1 MQRLSLTLRL
11 TLYFGVISAAILLAI
26 GYSVGVAV
34 DRHFAEEDR
43 MELTG
48 KQAMVEHLLSEV
60 RSRADLAAFPRRID
74 DALMGH
80 STLAM
85 AIVEPNGT
93 PLFMSSGV
101 PFPPALLVDPGAD
114 AFAAE
119 PPLFTWEDGGH
130 AYRGFVVRVPTGLA
144 GVPHAVAGIA
154 VNIDHHRMF
163 LGVFYRNLW
172 LAIAGSIV
180 LAGLLGWGAARRGL
194 APVREMADVARSV
207 TASRLHDRLPL
218 ATLPAELVDLA
229 TSFNDMLSRLEDSFR
244 RLSEFSSDLAHE
256 LRTPVTNLMTQT
268 QVALSRSRSV
278 DEYRE
283 VLYSNIE
290 EYDHLARMI
299 TDMLFLAKADNGLM
313 VPRQEAIEVAREVRE
328 LFEFFDALAEEK
340 SVALIV
346 TGDATLFGERLMIR
360 RALSNLLSNAIDHTP
375 RGGSVDVRIDRIDDG
390 ALRIAVENPG
400 EAIPAEHLPRLF
412 DRFFRVDPS
421 RRRSTDGAGLGLAIV
436 KSIVVAHR
444 GEVRARSAAGRTTFE
459 MLFPHSASG

>member
-1 MQRLSLTLRL
+1 LSLTVRL
-11 TLYFGVISAAILLAI
+11 TLYFGAIAAAILLAI
-26 GYSVGVAV
+26 GYSVGIAV

-43 MELTG
+43 MELQG

-85 AIVEPNGT
+85 AIVEANGT

-101 PFPPALLVDPGAD
+101 PFPPGLLVDPGAD
-114 AFAAE
+114 TSATE
-119 PPLFTWEDGGH
+119 PPLLTWDDGGH

-154 VNIDHHRMF
+154 VNIDHHRVF
-163 LGVFYRNLW
+163 LAAFYRNLW
-172 LAIAGSIV
+172 LAIAGGIA
-180 LAGLLGWGAARRGL
+180 LAGVLGWGAARRGL
-194 APVREMADVARSV
+194 APVREMADVARRI

-218 ATLPAELVDLA
+218 ATLPSELVDLA

-256 LRTPVTNLMTQT
+256 LRTPVTNLMTQA

-283 VLYSNIE
+283 VLYSCVE
-290 EYDHLARMI
+290 EYDRLARMI
-299 TDMLFLAKADNGLM
+299 TDMLFLAKADNGLI
-313 VPRQEAIEVAREVRE
+313 VPRAEPVDVAREVRE

-340 SVALIV
+340 GIELRTS
-346 TGDATLFGERLMIR
+346 GEGTLDGERLMIR

-375 RGGSVDVRIDRIDDG
+375 RGGSVDVRIESLDDG
-390 ALRIAVENPG
+390 VLRIAVENPG

-444 GEVRARSAAGRTTFE
+444 GEVRARSNAGRTTFE
-459 MLFPHSASG
+459 MLFPRAARG